1 MNLPIFNFTKIEST
15 NDFARSLIFEHK
27 IYKGII
33 TADEQTKGRGRYGNQ
48 WSSPKGNLY
57 FTIFFPILRSNL
69 KKIQFL
75 VQLQIRNILK
85 KYRIKNL
92 SLKWPNDLYINNK
105 KVCGILQESVV
116 FRKFF
121 LIIGIGIN
129 VQSSPK
135 IKKYPTTFLN
145 KEAGRRVNL
154 KDLVDQLKMAFVSN
168 IIDLKNE
175 KINYKIREHSLSKT
189 PILMICGSKEQEN
202 QSITLRRLGQEKQD
216 TLPLRE
222 AVNLLVKESLA
233 PKI

>member
-105 KVCGILQESVV
+105 KVCGILQESIV
-116 FRKFF
+116 FKKLF

-129 VQSSPK
+129 IQSSPK
-135 IKKYPTTFLN
+135 IKKYPTTYLN
-145 KEAGRRVNL
+145 KEAKKKVNL
-154 KDLVDQLKMAFVSN
+154 NELVEKLKKAFISN
-168 IIDLKNE
+168 IINKKHSFKNILKEWNKYAFNKNKFINFKTKN
-175 KINYKIREHSLSKT
+175 KIYKGTFRGINNNGALILEHNNRKDYFSHGSL
-189 PILMICGSKEQEN
+189 I
-202 QSITLRRLGQEKQD
+202 
-216 TLPLRE
+216 
-222 AVNLLVKESLA
+222 
-233 PKI
+233 

>member
-15 NDFARSLIFEHK
+15 NDFARSLISEHK

-105 KVCGILQESVV
+105 KACGILQESVV

-145 KEAGRRVNL
+145 KEAGRKINL

-168 IIDLKNE
+168 IIDKKYSFKNILKEWNKYAFNKNKFINFKTKN
-175 KINYKIREHSLSKT
+175 KIYRGVFEGINNNGAL
-189 PILMICGSKEQEN
+189 ILQHNNRKDYFTQGS
-202 QSITLRRLGQEKQD
+202 I
-216 TLPLRE
+216 
-222 AVNLLVKESLA
+222 V
-233 PKI
+233 

>member
-1 MNLPIFNFTKIEST
+1 MSLPIFNFTKIEST
-15 NDFARSLIFEHK
+15 NDFARTLITEHK
-27 IYKGII
+27 ISKGIV

-105 KVCGILQESVV
+105 KVCGILQESIV
-116 FRKFF
+116 FKKFF

-129 VQSSPK
+129 IQSSPK
-135 IKKYPTTFLN
+135 IKKYQTTYLN
-145 KEAGRRVNL
+145 KEAKKKINL
-154 KDLVDQLKMAFVSN
+154 NELAEKLKSAFISN
-168 IIDLKNE
+168 IINKKHSFKNILKEWNKYAFNKNKFINFRIKN
-175 KINYKIREHSLSKT
+175 KIYRGIFKGINNNGALILEHNNRKDYFSHGSL
-189 PILMICGSKEQEN
+189 I
-202 QSITLRRLGQEKQD
+202 
-216 TLPLRE
+216 
-222 AVNLLVKESLA
+222 
-233 PKI
+233 